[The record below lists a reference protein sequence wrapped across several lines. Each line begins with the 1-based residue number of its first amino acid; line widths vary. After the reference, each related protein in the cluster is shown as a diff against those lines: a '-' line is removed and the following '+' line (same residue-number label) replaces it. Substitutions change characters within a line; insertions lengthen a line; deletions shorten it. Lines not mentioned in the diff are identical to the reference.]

1 MGLVSC
7 THRALKLRATSIPC
21 RARPLLSG
29 YTMTMRF
36 IIAPL
41 TLAAALALHG
51 GAHAR
56 QLPVLNPAVVCS
68 PSYEQVHGD
77 VASTAQPLCLFWLS
91 PLFERTSFE
100 VTPRAAKKRWGAELE
115 FRF

>member
-1 MGLVSC
+1 MV
-7 THRALKLRATSIPC
+7 
-21 RARPLLSG
+21 
-29 YTMTMRF
+29 MRF

-41 TLAAALALHG
+41 TFAVTLALSSG
-51 GAHAR
+51 TAQAR
-56 QLPVLNPAVVCS
+56 ALPVLNPAVVCA
-68 PSYEQVHGD
+68 PSYEQLHGD
-77 VASTAQPLCLFWLS
+77 VTSSFQQLCLWRLS